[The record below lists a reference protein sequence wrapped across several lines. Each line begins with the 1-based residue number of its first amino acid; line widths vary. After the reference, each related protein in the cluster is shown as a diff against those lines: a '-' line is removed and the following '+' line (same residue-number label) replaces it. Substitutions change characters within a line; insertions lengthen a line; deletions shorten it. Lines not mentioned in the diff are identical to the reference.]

1 MAEID
6 REALLHDIEQSVVYT
21 ARGKITS
28 AEMRGARKIIERIKC
43 APAVEP
49 IYIHE
54 PTKSEF
60 KRMAAQMGYAPVR
73 YGLWEGTADGYADG
87 ELVYDMW
94 ACSECGFDADGAEEK
109 PEWKYC
115 PYCGAKMDGDIDE

>member
-1 MAEID
+1 MGMAKYID

-28 AEMRGARKIIERIKC
+28 AEMRGAHKIIECIKC

-54 PTKSEF
+54 PTNGKNKKE
-60 KRMAAQMGYAPVR
+60 
-73 YGLWEGTADGYADG
+73 D
-87 ELVYDMW
+87 
-94 ACSECGFDADGAEEK
+94 
-109 PEWKYC
+109 
-115 PYCGAKMDGDIDE
+115 

>member
-1 MAEID
+1 MIKPCYGKCDYCGATQID

-28 AEMRGARKIIERIKC
+28 AEMRGAHKIIERIKC

-54 PTKSEF
+54 PMVRCKDCEYSYDEISYLCCSHGVCADCEVPPNF
-60 KRMAAQMGYAPVR
+60 YCAEGKRKENSNDLG
-73 YGLWEGTADGYADG
+73 
-87 ELVYDMW
+87 
-94 ACSECGFDADGAEEK
+94 
-109 PEWKYC
+109 
-115 PYCGAKMDGDIDE
+115 

>member
-1 MAEID
+1 MAEYIE

-21 ARGKITS
+21 VRGKITS
-28 AEMRGARKIIERIKC
+28 AEMRGAHKIIECIKC

-60 KRMAAQMGYAPVR
+60 KRMAAQLDYEQVVR
-73 YGLWEGTADGYADG
+73 CKDCEYSYDELSYLCCSHGVCVDCEVPPNFYCAEGKKK
-87 ELVYDMW
+87 
-94 ACSECGFDADGAEEK
+94 GA
-109 PEWKYC
+109 
-115 PYCGAKMDGDIDE
+115 

>member
-1 MAEID
+1 MAENID

-21 ARGKITS
+21 AREKTTS
-28 AEMRGARKIIERIKC
+28 AEMRGAHKVIERIKC

-60 KRMAAQMGYAPVR
+60 KRMAAQLGYVPVVR
-73 YGLWEGTADGYADG
+73 CKDCKQLQCCNFTQFLGVDGYCSYG
-87 ELVYDMW
+87 EYNRNTEGIKW
-94 ACSECGFDADGAEEK
+94 QTK
-109 PEWKYC
+109 R
-115 PYCGAKMDGDIDE
+115 

>member
-43 APAVEP
+43 APAV
-49 IYIHE
+49 HE
-54 PTKSEF
+54 PAESE
-60 KRMAAQMGYAPVR
+60 
-73 YGLWEGTADGYADG
+73 
-87 ELVYDMW
+87 
-94 ACSECGFDADGAEEK
+94 
-109 PEWKYC
+109 
-115 PYCGAKMDGDIDE
+115 GDNG